1 MAKKDKQVK
10 KPKDNKE
17 KVGLGRKFKATI
29 SELKKVTWPSFGEV
43 VKQTGTV
50 LAFVMFFT
58 VVLLGMNYLMQ
69 LLFTLFT
76 SAL

>member
-10 KPKDNKE
+10 KPKDKKE
-17 KVGLGRKFKATI
+17 NVGLARKIKATT
-29 SELKKVTWPSFGEV
+29 SELKKVTWPTFGEV